1 MIFGKTSTTLAAA
14 AAIAAA
20 AAVSVV
26 AAAFALFA
34 VLQPHLGAAGS
45 AAVVAAVA
53 AAIVGIAGLIA
64 ALKAEEKA
72 QPAPGPDALAFAE
85 KAIEMVKE
93 RPILTVGA
101 GLAAGI
107 IAFRNP
113 ALAAIVAKAL
123 LDLAEAASALAAF
136 DKTSFPASG
145 FLGLPAHLPGAFC
158 PGATMFKLPDLPYA
172 YEALEPTISA
182 NTLHFHHDKHHAAYV
197 NALNGLLPEGDE
209 RPLEAVIKEAGP
221 GKVFNNAAQDLEPRS
236 SSGSA

>member
-1 MIFGKTSTTLAAA
+1 VIFGKTLTTLAAA

-26 AAAFALFA
+26 SAAFALFA
-34 VLQPHLGAAGS
+34 VLAPHLGSAGA

-53 AAIVGIAGLIA
+53 AAIVGVAGLIA
-64 ALKAEEKA
+64 AFKAEERHRPP
-72 QPAPGPDALAFAE
+72 PAPDALAFAE

-123 LDLAEAASALAAF
+123 LDSQ
-136 DKTSFPASG
+136 KP
-145 FLGLPAHLPGAFC
+145 P
-158 PGATMFKLPDLPYA
+158 
-172 YEALEPTISA
+172 
-182 NTLHFHHDKHHAAYV
+182 
-197 NALNGLLPEGDE
+197 
-209 RPLEAVIKEAGP
+209 
-221 GKVFNNAAQDLEPRS
+221 PR
-236 SSGSA
+236 

>member
-1 MIFGKTSTTLAAA
+1 VIFGKTLTTLAAA

-26 AAAFALFA
+26 SAAFALFA
-34 VLQPHLGAAGS
+34 VLEPRLGAAGA

-53 AAIVGIAGLIA
+53 AAIVGVAGLIV
-64 ALKAEEKA
+64 ALRAEEKA
-72 QPAPGPDALAFAE
+72 RPPQGPDALAFAE

-123 LDLAEAASALAAF
+123 LDSQ
-136 DKTSFPASG
+136 KP
-145 FLGLPAHLPGAFC
+145 P
-158 PGATMFKLPDLPYA
+158 
-172 YEALEPTISA
+172 
-182 NTLHFHHDKHHAAYV
+182 
-197 NALNGLLPEGDE
+197 
-209 RPLEAVIKEAGP
+209 
-221 GKVFNNAAQDLEPRS
+221 PR
-236 SSGSA
+236 

>member
-1 MIFGKTSTTLAAA
+1 MIFGKTLTTLAAA

-53 AAIVGIAGLIA
+53 AAIVGVAGLLA
-64 ALKAEEKA
+64 AQKAEVKA
-72 QPAPGPDALAFAE
+72 HPAAGPDAFAFAE
-85 KAIEMVKE
+85 KAIEMIKD

-101 GLAAGI
+101 GLAAGV

-123 LDLAEAASALAAF
+123 LDSQ
-136 DKTSFPASG
+136 KP
-145 FLGLPAHLPGAFC
+145 P
-158 PGATMFKLPDLPYA
+158 
-172 YEALEPTISA
+172 
-182 NTLHFHHDKHHAAYV
+182 
-197 NALNGLLPEGDE
+197 
-209 RPLEAVIKEAGP
+209 
-221 GKVFNNAAQDLEPRS
+221 PR
-236 SSGSA
+236 